1 LTLLVAAFF
10 IPDVLKQWLFARRKS
25 HRQLLLPRDIPFS
38 ATYILLLRD
47 KGVMLN
53 HRLLEVKDLKKY
65 YPITGGLFPRHLGDV
80 KAVDGVSFYIKE
92 GETLGLV
99 GESGCGKSTL
109 GRTILRLDEP
119 TEGEIIYRGIDI
131 TKLDKK
137 GLRGLRKEIQIIFQD
152 PQSSLDPR
160 MTVGQSIGEPLL
172 IHGMKDDRERAQRV
186 VEMLERVG
194 LEGQHALRYPHEF
207 SSGQRQRIGI
217 ARALTVNPKLII
229 ADEPVSALDVSIQA
243 QILNL
248 MLDLR
253 NEFGLAYLFIAHDL
267 SVIRQV
273 SHRVAVM
280 YLGKIVE
287 LAGKGE
293 IFENALHPYTEA
305 LRSAIPSIRQKGNT
319 RILLP
324 GSVPSPLNP
333 PAGCRF
339 HTRCHRVLPVCHQ
352 EEPQLMDMGEG
363 HLVACHLY
371 RAGFSSPISRV
382 AALEK

>member
-1 LTLLVAAFF
+1 
-10 IPDVLKQWLFARRKS
+10 
-25 HRQLLLPRDIPFS
+25 
-38 ATYILLLRD
+38 
-47 KGVMLN
+47 MLN
-53 HRLLEVKDLKKY
+53 HKLLEVEDLKKY
-65 YPITGGLFPRHLGDV
+65 YPVTGGLLSRHLGDV
-80 KAVDGVSFYIKE
+80 KAVDGVSFFIKE
-92 GETLGLV
+92 GEALGLV

-109 GRTILRLDEP
+109 GRIILRLEEP
-119 TEGEIIYRGIDI
+119 TEGKIIYKGTDI

-137 GLRGLRKEIQIIFQD
+137 GLRRLRKEIQIIFQD

-160 MTVGQSIGEPLL
+160 MTVGQSIGEALL
-172 IHGMKDDRERAQRV
+172 IHGMKDDRERTKRV
-186 VEMLERVG
+186 GQILERVG
-194 LEGQHALRYPHEF
+194 LEAQHALRYPHEF

-217 ARALTVNPKLII
+217 GRALALNPKLII

-253 NEFGLAYLFIAHDL
+253 KEFGLAYLFIAHDL

-287 LAGKGE
+287 LAEKGE
-293 IFENALHPYTEA
+293 LFENALHPYTEA
-305 LRSAIPSIRQKGNT
+305 LLSAIPDMRSKKKT

-339 HTRCHRVLPVCHQ
+339 HPRCHRALPICHQ
-352 EEPQLMDMGEG
+352 EEPQLKDVGSE

-371 RAGFSSPISRV
+371 RA
-382 AALEK
+382 

>member
-1 LTLLVAAFF
+1 MV
-10 IPDVLKQWLFARRKS
+10 
-25 HRQLLLPRDIPFS
+25 
-38 ATYILLLRD
+38 
-47 KGVMLN
+47 N
-53 HRLLEVKDLKKY
+53 HNLLEVKNLKKY
-65 YPITGGLFPRHLGDV
+65 YPVTGGLFSKHLGDV
-80 KAVDGVSFYIKE
+80 MAVDGVSFYIKE

-109 GRTILRLDEP
+109 GRVILRLEEP
-119 TEGEIIYRGIDI
+119 TEGEIIYRRTDI
-131 TKLDKK
+131 TKLGK
-137 GLRGLRKEIQIIFQD
+137 RGLRELRKEMQMIFQD
-152 PQSSLDPR
+152 PQSFLDPR
-160 MTVGQSIGEPLL
+160 MTVGQSIGEALL
-172 IHGMKDDRERAQRV
+172 IHSVKDDKEREQRV
-186 VEMLERVG
+186 MEILERVG
-194 LEGQHALRYPHEF
+194 LEAQHAIRYPHEF

-217 ARALTVNPKLII
+217 GRALILNPKLII

-253 NEFGLAYLFIAHDL
+253 EEFGLTYLFIAHDL
-267 SVIRQV
+267 SVIRHI

-287 LAGKGE
+287 FAEKNE
-293 IFENALHPYTEA
+293 IFQNTLHPYTEA
-305 LRSAIPSIRQKGNT
+305 LLSAIPGIARKDKT

-352 EEPQLMDMGEG
+352 EEPNLRDIGSG

-371 RAGFSSPISRV
+371 EV
-382 AALEK
+382 

>member
-1 LTLLVAAFF
+1 
-10 IPDVLKQWLFARRKS
+10 
-25 HRQLLLPRDIPFS
+25 
-38 ATYILLLRD
+38 
-47 KGVMLN
+47 MLN
-53 HRLLEVKDLKKY
+53 HKLLDVKDLKKY
-65 YPITGGLFPRHLGDV
+65 YPVTGGLLSRHLGDV
-80 KAVDGVSFYIKE
+80 KAVDGVSFHIKE

-109 GRTILRLDEP
+109 GRTILRLEEP
-119 TEGEIIYRGIDI
+119 TEGEIIYRGTDI
-131 TKLDKK
+131 TKLDRK
-137 GLRGLRKEIQIIFQD
+137 GLRGLRKEIQIVFQD

-160 MTVGQSIGEPLL
+160 MTVGRSIGEALL
-172 IHGMKDDRERAQRV
+172 IHGMGDEKEREQRV
-186 VEMLERVG
+186 AEMLERVG

-217 ARALTVNPKLII
+217 ARAFSVNPNLII

-253 NEFGLAYLFIAHDL
+253 EEFGLAYLFIAHDL
-267 SVIRQV
+267 AVIRQI
-273 SHRVAVM
+273 SHQVAVM

-287 LAGKGE
+287 LAEKGE
-293 IFENALHPYTEA
+293 IFENTLHPYTEA
-305 LRSAIPSIRQKGNT
+305 LLSAIPHIGQKRK

-339 HTRCHRVLPVCHQ
+339 HTRCHRVLPICSQ
-352 EEPQLMDMGEG
+352 KEPPLKDVGND

-371 RAGFSSPISRV
+371 
-382 AALEK
+382 